1 MLQPVKTP
9 SPVRIPDPEPI
20 HEAVLMTIMTKILR
34 FFPAL
39 CAAAALLLA
48 GQPAGAV
55 RIKDIATFS
64 GMRSNQL
71 VGYGLVVGLSGTGDK
86 RSSPF
91 TTTSMINMMERMG
104 VAMDSSKFKPANV
117 AAVMVTAKM
126 PATSKPGS
134 SIDVTVSSVGDA
146 SSLLGGI
153 LLQTPLKGVDGK
165 VYALAQGPMII
176 GGYGVGGQ
184 AANAQKNVPTVGA
197 IPGGAS
203 VERAVPFDFNNQST
217 LTLHMHGRDF
227 STTMQVVEQL
237 NGALNGSFAR
247 ALDANSIQIDV
258 PPTYQGNLV
267 PLIASVENLEIT
279 PESPAKVVV
288 DEKTGTIVMGRDVRL
303 SRVAVAHGSLQVIVQ
318 ESAQVSQPGPFSQG
332 QTVVVPETNLD
343 VRQENR
349 SLNLV
354 EGATLQEL
362 VDGLNAIG
370 AAPMDM
376 ISILK
381 NLKASGA
388 LYADLEVI

>member
-1 MLQPVKTP
+1 MM
-9 SPVRIPDPEPI
+9 IPRRS
-20 HEAVLMTIMTKILR
+20 LSIL
-34 FFPAL
+34 L
-39 CAAAALLLA
+39 AAALLALLFTN
-48 GQPAGAV
+48 PAHAV

-64 GMRSNQL
+64 GMRGNQL
-71 VGYGLVVGLSGTGDK
+71 VGYGIVVGLSGTGDK

-91 TTTSMINMMERMG
+91 TNTSIINMMERMG
-104 VAMDSSKFKPANV
+104 VAMDPSKFKPANV
-117 AAVMVTAKM
+117 ASVMVTAKM
-126 PATSKPGS
+126 PATAKPGS
-134 SIDVTVSSVGDA
+134 PMDVTVSSVGDA

-165 VYALAQGPMII
+165 IYALAQGPMII
-176 GGYGVGGQ
+176 GGYS
-184 AANAQKNVPTVGA
+184 AAGAAAGAQKNNPTVGS
-197 IPGGAS
+197 IPGGATI
-203 VERAVPFDFNNQST
+203 ERGVPFDFNAQSN
-217 LTLHMHGRDF
+217 LVLHMHSRDF

-237 NGALNGSFAR
+237 NQTLGGDYAR
-247 ALDANSIQIDV
+247 AMDAGSVHLDV

-279 PESPAKVVV
+279 PESAARVVV

-303 SRVAVAHGSLQVIVQ
+303 SRVAVAHGSLQVLVQ
-318 ESAQVSQPGPFSQG
+318 ESATVSQPGPFSQG
-332 QTVVVPETNLD
+332 QTVVVPETSLD
-343 VRQENR
+343 VREENR
-349 SLNLV
+349 RLHIV

-370 AAPMDM
+370 ANPMDM

>member
-1 MLQPVKTP
+1 M
-9 SPVRIPDPEPI
+9 
-20 HEAVLMTIMTKILR
+20 MTSRRSLSTL
-34 FFPAL
+34 L
-39 CAAAALLLA
+39 VAALLALLFTS
-48 GQPAGAV
+48 PAHAV

-64 GMRSNQL
+64 GMRGNQL
-71 VGYGLVVGLSGTGDK
+71 VGYGIVVGLSGTGDK

-91 TTTSMINMMERMG
+91 TNTSIINMMERMG
-104 VAMDSSKFKPANV
+104 VAMDPSKFKPANV
-117 AAVMVTAKM
+117 ASVMVTARM
-126 PATSKPGS
+126 PATGKPGS
-134 SIDVTVSSVGDA
+134 PMDVTVSSVGDA

-165 VYALAQGPMII
+165 IYALAQGPMII
-176 GGYGVGGQ
+176 GGYNAGG
-184 AANAQKNVPTVGA
+184 AAAGAQKNNPTVGS
-197 IPGGAS
+197 IPGGATI
-203 VERAVPFDFNNQST
+203 ERGVPFDFNAQSN
-217 LTLHMHGRDF
+217 LILHMHSRDF

-237 NGALNGSFAR
+237 NEALGGDYAKAMDAGSVN
-247 ALDANSIQIDV
+247 LDV

-279 PESPAKVVV
+279 PESAAKVVV

-303 SRVAVAHGSLQVIVQ
+303 SRVAVAHGNLQVLVQ
-318 ESAQVSQPGPFSQG
+318 ESATVSQPGPFSQG
-332 QTVVVPETNLD
+332 QTVVVPETSLD
-343 VRQENR
+343 VREENR
-349 SLNLV
+349 RLHIV

-370 AAPMDM
+370 ATPMDM